1 MAMSPDGKEAAM
13 VLILIGRVKPGGR
26 MNWQKP

>member
-1 MAMSPDGKEAAM
+1 MAMTPDGKEAAM
-13 VLILIGRVKPGGR
+13 VLILIVPVKPERR